1 MPADEKAEWSLINFA
16 KQVAGIP
23 ANLRPASDHQD
34 EPPATDVEQ
43 SDVPVHRDDDA
54 DSASA
59 DLPRDDTPVIDE
71 PVIAATKKQL
81 KTADEVAAMILNM
94 LRTIEGYPEHGFTV
108 TVYGSN
114 PWNAMLTANPRAGR
128 VDFPRW
134 AARAREISV
143 QLRNSL
149 DVE

>member
-34 EPPATDVEQ
+34 EPPETDVEQ
-43 SDVPVHRDDDA
+43 SDVPVHRNDNA

-59 DLPRDDTPVIDE
+59 VLPGSDTPVIDQ
-71 PVIAATKKQL
+71 PVIAAAKKQL

-94 LRTIEGYPEHGFTV
+94 LRTMEGYPEHGFTV

-114 PWNAMLTANPRAGR
+114 PWNAMLTASPRAGR
-128 VDFPRW
+128 IDFPRW
-134 AARAREISV
+134 AARAREISI

>member
-1 MPADEKAEWSLINFA
+1 
-16 KQVAGIP
+16 
-23 ANLRPASDHQD
+23 
-34 EPPATDVEQ
+34 
-43 SDVPVHRDDDA
+43 
-54 DSASA
+54 
-59 DLPRDDTPVIDE
+59 
-71 PVIAATKKQL
+71 
-81 KTADEVAAMILNM
+81 MILNM

-114 PWNAMLTANPRAGR
+114 PWNAMLTASPRAGR

-134 AARAREISV
+134 AARAREIGV

>member
-34 EPPATDVEQ
+34 DPPATDVEQ
-43 SDVPVHRDDDA
+43 SDVPVYREDKV
-54 DSASA
+54 DSKPA
-59 DLPRDDTPVIDE
+59 DLPESKTPVIDE
-71 PVIAATKKQL
+71 PVIAAAKKQL

-114 PWNAMLTANPRAGR
+114 PWNAMLTASPRAGR

-134 AARAREISV
+134 AARARDIGV

>member
-1 MPADEKAEWSLINFA
+1 MADEKAEWSLINFA

-43 SDVPVHRDDDA
+43 SDVSVYRDDDA
-54 DSASA
+54 DSALA
-59 DLPRDDTPVIDE
+59 GLPGNDTPVIDE

-94 LRTIEGYPEHGFTV
+94 LRTMEGYPEHGFTV

-114 PWNAMLTANPRAGR
+114 PWNAMLTASPRAGR
-128 VDFPRW
+128 IDFPRW